1 MIVLFLQKGFM
12 DPSNIMDQKNPKC
25 YMRNQ
30 SFILYGSVFS
40 FVIPLIIMKLMFSL
54 TVRKLRMQID
64 KLAIDKTVV
73 ICMSAENK
81 LNAAPN
87 FLRRHKSSN
96 GSSKKYKR
104 DSTLPL
110 GVSKTTES
118 MKNEWKALKVL
129 GIVFIAFIIAWLPLC
144 LINIVSVVFKTSY
157 FNRFLS
163 SFTYLGYISSTFNPI
178 IYTAFNKRFR
188 KNFFEIL
195 RCSGKK
201 KNNHFLTRRDEAFK

>member
-1 MIVLFLQKGFM
+1 
-12 DPSNIMDQKNPKC
+12 
-25 YMRNQ
+25 
-30 SFILYGSVFS
+30 
-40 FVIPLIIMKLMFSL
+40 MFSL

-64 KLAIDKTVV
+64 KLTTADKTVV
-73 ICMSAENK
+73 TLTAANK
-81 LNAAPN
+81 LDAKAEAPVSSVNKKQAEIN
-87 FLRRHKSSN
+87 FYLRRNRSN
-96 GSSKKYKR
+96 HFVKR
-104 DSTLPL
+104 ESMLHH

-118 MKNEWKALKVL
+118 MKNELKALKVL

-157 FNRFLS
+157 FNKFLS

-201 KNNHFLTRRDEAFK
+201 KNNSFSVRGTPYASKI